1 MKGLSRK
8 VSSCGRPER
17 PLPSQFRRD
26 PLDQWTADDGSRW
39 RGPAETMALMPLC
52 RLGPPPRSLAA
63 DAHVCIMVRIQE
75 VHRIQGCRRD
85 LFLAAMRAPPRSVI
99 PTTSSLHRARS
110 YQERGTTRAV
120 DPTQP
125 ACRRARRCKGRAFGG
140 RCAASLDIVCA
151 RRRRQSAV
159 GAKESLR
166 RGRTKERRV
175 SCGWAQAWPAR
186 ANERALALAEGQK
199 KWPLTTEAPY
209 KVSRTPA

>member
-17 PLPSQFRRD
+17 PDSHFSSQFRRD

-63 DAHVCIMVRIQE
+63 DAHACIMGMGLAA
-75 VHRIQGCRRD
+75 HRIQGCGTSLLVPRQ
-85 LFLAAMRAPPRSVI
+85 RAPLDAVI
-99 PTTSSLHRARS
+99 PTTSSPDRTRS
-110 YQERGTTRAV
+110 CQERGTTRRAV

-151 RRRRQSAV
+151 RRRRQI
-159 GAKESLR
+159 
-166 RGRTKERRV
+166 RGRGERK
-175 SCGWAQAWPAR
+175 PAAR
-186 ANERALALAEGQK
+186 SNKRKAG
-199 KWPLTTEAPY
+199 
-209 KVSRTPA
+209 